1 MQYAHITGWG
11 MSVPESVLTND
22 DISKMVETNDEWI
35 RTRTG
40 IERRHIAADGQTTV
54 DLAEIAA
61 RFATLPPTEAEALR
75 PELKAAQAAIRRCER
90 LGSTVFA
97 LNDVYATRQGYG
109 RSGHFTTSDAAGV
122 LKARV

>member
-1 MQYAHITGWG
+1 MTSNVGLGELVRELRATLEAISQGLIEGL
-11 MSVPESVLTND
+11 PERL
-22 DISKMVETNDEWI
+22 IETEP
-35 RTRTG
+35 R
-40 IERRHIAADGQTTV
+40 
-54 DLAEIAA
+54 LAEIAA